1 MASSREQVR
10 QQQASSSSTSTSTST
25 SSSSSERRLDLRKD
39 LHLETHDLQQSCP
52 ENDVKRPVYTLLNE
66 MAQISESSF
75 TNGNRARQQ
84 LRQHQL
90 TMIKTLFDYREQIVV
105 APRVDERHYLAIDF
119 DDTMSRS
126 FYPNG
131 SIQSSS
137 RASFIRPMEA
147 LFAQM
152 RESGETQVEIFSHK
166 TTFEGMRPDRQKA
179 QEESY
184 LQFLLRHPEFD
195 VYTSDDLLYADVPP
209 GFTGFSSRDI
219 ALPLMR
225 RFYDDEGRFRPN
237 ISIDDMQ
244 SITLSLENLNS
255 AHDKTAFVKELA
267 EHIKG
272 MEELAERREKSDGE
286 DETVGRL
293 VTACHRHYYETRE
306 HTTSRSMLKADMLA
320 HRLERKDADSFTT
333 TALVDDAFDNIGA
346 FILSALDNGKIPFA
360 FQVVKGHPAFTLRE
374 HVIFETVQTDIL
386 QRLYAAFKQLDRAAL
401 DEALIELTDFYALI
415 DANDFTATRRTPE
428 LQQLI
433 PALVSRFNVDQNRI
447 EGFYSDI
454 PQRVKD
460 CEQEAQASRHLPVV
474 PVPAEPPK
482 DSESFFLRHKGKF
495 ATAGFIV
502 LMTLAFAPFAVVLSV
517 VLIKTLPL
525 FAAILI
531 PAAVLA
537 AVVAIGVAI
546 RHHVKNDSNEL
557 QVQMD
562 AAGVSVE
569 KRSSVSQEPRCFSR
583 LFPRADQTQGSTD
596 NLSTRPSII
605 R

>member
-1 MASSREQVR
+1 MASSSEQVR
-10 QQQASSSSTSTSTST
+10 QQQASSP
-25 SSSSSERRLDLRKD
+25 SSSSSERRLNLTRELHQETQDLM
-39 LHLETHDLQQSCP
+39 QSCP
-52 ENDVKRPVYTLLNE
+52 GTDVKLPVYTLLNK

-75 TNGNRARQQ
+75 TNGNLARQQ

-90 TMIKTLFDYREQIVV
+90 TLIKTLFDYRKQIVV
-105 APRVDERHYLAIDF
+105 APRDDERHYLAIDF

-152 RESGETQVEIFSHK
+152 RESGKTQVEIFSHK

-195 VYTSDDLLYADVPP
+195 VYTSDDLLYADVPQ
-209 GFTGFSSRDI
+209 GHTGFSSRDI

-225 RFYDDEGRFRPN
+225 RFYDDEGRFRPE
-237 ISIDDMQ
+237 ISIEDMQ
-244 SITLSLENLNS
+244 SIAETLRLLDLDDDKKGSVRALV
-255 AHDKTAFVKELA
+255 AHIT
-267 EHIKG
+267 G
-272 MEELAERREKSDGE
+272 MKPLQERREKLDGE

-293 VTACHRHYYETRE
+293 VTACHRHYYETSE

-320 HRLERKDADSFTT
+320 HRLRKEDGASFTT
-333 TALVDDAFDNIGA
+333 TALVDDAFANIGA

-415 DANDFTATRRTPE
+415 DANHFTDTYRTE
-428 LQQLI
+428 GLQRLI
-433 PALVSRFNVDQNRI
+433 PVLVQRFNVDPHRI
-447 EGFYSDI
+447 EGFYRDI

-460 CEQEAQASRHLPVV
+460 GEQEAQASLHLPVV
-474 PVPAEPPK
+474 LVPAEPPK

-502 LMTLAFAPFAVVLSV
+502 FMTLAFAPFAVVLSV
-517 VLIKTLPL
+517 VLLKTLPL

-531 PAAVLA
+531 SAAVLA

-546 RHHVKNDSNEL
+546 RHHVKNDSNDP

-569 KRSSVSQEPRCFSR
+569 KTSRVSQEPQFFSA
-583 LFPRADQTQGSTD
+583 LFPRNGKTQGSTN
-596 NLSTRPSII
+596 NLSMRPSISG
-605 R
+605 